1 MEKDPDL
8 HHQVP
13 DSGRAKIHF
22 KSFSVARAGRKLE
35 NAGAGNLHLTKDER
49 ARIDEAF
56 PLSPHYRGLPML

>member
-35 NAGAGNLHLTKDER
+35 DCLAR
-49 ARIDEAF
+49 A
-56 PLSPHYRGLPML
+56 LPDSIAVE